1 MRAVIIRK
9 VNMDCPICDKV
20 HEVEERKRKTSI
32 TIKEEEVS
40 YEERFYFC
48 ENADEEE
55 NEFETGK
62 IINENLLRARNAYK
76 VKMGFLTS
84 DGLN

>member
-32 TIKEEEVS
+32 TIKGEEVS

-55 NEFETGK
+55 NNSSSLSIPTQFCLSSSAF
-62 IINENLLRARNAYK
+62 I
-76 VKMGFLTS
+76 S
-84 DGLN
+84 